1 MALEMFAITMPVS
14 AVGDIQT
21 IVDKNDDNSVEN
33 NNQHY
38 LHEDDPIDVSS
49 ELAYWVR
56 FEHLQGWMEKLFVD
70 KGGSMENDF
79 NRDFVRLIPEDLDR
93 LWKDAQ
99 LDNFKFM
106 FPEGVVK
113 LDVEEQKSFCESTGV
128 TATGT
133 ESDRSVFWYSNTV
146 LYKSDMLKLID
157 FINRARS
164 VIKNDD
170 LAVFYY
176 SWW

>member
-14 AVGDIQT
+14 SVGDIQT
-21 IVDKNDDNSVEN
+21 IVDKNDDNGVEN

-38 LHEDDPIDVSS
+38 LSEDDPIDVNS

-56 FEHLQGWMEKLFVD
+56 FEHLHCWMEKLFMD

-79 NRDFVRLIPEDLDR
+79 NCDFVRLMPDDLDR

-99 LDNFKFM
+99 LDKFKSM

-113 LDVEEQKSFCESTGV
+113 LEVEEQQPFFE
-128 TATGT
+128 ATGET
-133 ESDRSVFWYSNTV
+133 ETERSVFWCSNTV
-146 LYKSDMLKLID
+146 LYKSDMFKLID

-164 VIKNDD
+164 AINNDN
-170 LAVFYY
+170 LAVFY
-176 SWW
+176 